1 MSGSSELRETLAR
14 QSWVTPIPD
23 RSQENTELDL
33 RTELFGHVTPPASG
47 DSIADHIGAD
57 TAQSEY
63 FEPKIRGF
71 YNSAD
76 DEQIESFL
84 EDAVAF
90 LSTTSTD
97 GLPLLTY
104 IPRRPAQS
112 YLGHD
117 VPVWCGYVT
126 DVTCT
131 ADGEVERLETTDF
144 RPFIEER
151 PATTPIQGSLSS
163 DPALSQPVDALET
176 WLLKAGWVLVEHHP
190 TDALCLTPQDG
201 SQSLRA
207 TRGDPNDADI
217 YLANPT
223 PTSRTMTMTAKA
235 PPTAEETFASIPT
248 QNFPDVPPVTKTDET
263 TWEVAEYALEI
274 ILEIVYDD
282 DWSVALSQI
291 VEDRYYPD
299 SFRPEDAPQRPQ
311 Y

>member
-1 MSGSSELRETLAR
+1 MSDSSDFHETLAS
-14 QSWVTPIPD
+14 QSWITPIPD

-33 RTELFGHVTPPASG
+33 RTELFGHVTPPASS
-47 DSIADHIGAD
+47 DSLDDRIGEDA
-57 TAQSEY
+57 AQREN

-71 YNSAD
+71 YNSVD

-84 EDAVAF
+84 SDAVAF
-90 LSTTSTD
+90 LSTASTD

-112 YLGHD
+112 YLDHD

-126 DVTCT
+126 GVTCA
-131 ADGEVERLETTDF
+131 ADGELERIETTEF
-144 RPFIEER
+144 RPFVEER
-151 PATTPIQGSLSS
+151 STTTPIQGSLSP
-163 DPALSQPVDALET
+163 DPSLSQPINEIET
-176 WLLKAGWVLVEHHP
+176 WLLKAGWILVDHHP
-190 TDALCLTPQDG
+190 TNALRLEPDDG
-201 SQSLRA
+201 AQSLRA

-235 PPTAEETFASIPT
+235 PPAADETFESIPT
-248 QNFPDVPPVTKTDET
+248 HKFPNIPPVTRTDET

-274 ILEIVYDD
+274 VLEVVYDD
-282 DWSVALSQI
+282 GWSVALSQI

-299 SFRPEDAPQRPQ
+299 SFRPEDAPQPPQ